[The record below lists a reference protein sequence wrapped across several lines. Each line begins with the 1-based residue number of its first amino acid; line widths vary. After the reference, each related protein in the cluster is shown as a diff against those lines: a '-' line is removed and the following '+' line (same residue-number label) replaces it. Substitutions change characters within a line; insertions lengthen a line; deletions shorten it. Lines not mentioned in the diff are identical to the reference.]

1 MLSVLLWP
9 TAAAWSLTEPDK
21 QRKVLAAWP
30 RFPVEWRPDRV
41 SYFLKHGLGL
51 SHSRF
56 VYFWPD
62 RLLEPQWL
70 DRFTFRGPHE
80 LDELRKAERP
90 IVFASMHFGPF
101 EVLPYWL
108 RAHGVAVTALVG
120 RPVSQS
126 AFKKWHR
133 SLSAQVDVPLML
145 GVNEIA
151 HIRQFLTPG
160 RNLYVMCDVD
170 RGKQIDVTFDDYSF
184 RFATGAI
191 RLAAMAGAELIPC
204 LITEKD
210 IWDFEVW
217 FGRSVPQTYLGHHPD
232 LQGAATHLLKEFLPI
247 VSQSPAQSGHRL
259 VSCISA
265 SNAERLD
272 VPLPST

>member
-1 MLSVLLWP
+1 
-9 TAAAWSLTEPDK
+9 
-21 QRKVLAAWP
+21 
-30 RFPVEWRPDRV
+30 
-41 SYFLKHGLGL
+41 
-51 SHSRF
+51 
-56 VYFWPD
+56 
-62 RLLEPQWL
+62 
-70 DRFTFRGPHE
+70 
-80 LDELRKAERP
+80 
-90 IVFASMHFGPF
+90 
-101 EVLPYWL
+101 
-108 RAHGVAVTALVG
+108 
-120 RPVSQS
+120 
-126 AFKKWHR
+126 
-133 SLSAQVDVPLML
+133 ML

-217 FGRSVPQTYLGHHPD
+217 FGRAVPQTYLGHHPD
-232 LQGAATHLLKEFLPI
+232 LQGAATHLLEEFLPI

-259 VSCISA
+259 VSCINPKA
-265 SNAERLD
+265 VNTA
-272 VPLPST
+272 